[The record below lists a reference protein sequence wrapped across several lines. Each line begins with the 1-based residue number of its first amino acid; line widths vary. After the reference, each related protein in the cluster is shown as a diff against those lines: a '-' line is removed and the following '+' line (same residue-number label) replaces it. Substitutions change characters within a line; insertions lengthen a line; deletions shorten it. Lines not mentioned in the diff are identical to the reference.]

1 MKVKFLKDC
10 FIEVCVGFDDNE
22 EPMMEEEK
30 IVKGEIVEV
39 EALEG
44 LELEDEWIQV
54 EFGDGSVG
62 FINKDLFEVIEE

>member
-1 MKVKFLKDC
+1 
-10 FIEVCVGFDDNE
+10 
-22 EPMMEEEK
+22 MEEEK

-39 EALEG
+39 EVLEG